1 MHDIMNGRGQRERQG
16 VGVQKLFIK
25 YVVVIMTAAIFMIL
39 FINGLFNSHTM
50 RNQQFQTFQAK
61 IDQMIHT
68 LENNRMEL
76 ALLNEN
82 LDADYLTRARAAAYV
97 MDRQEDVLMD
107 VSKMQYLADLL
118 NVDELHVI
126 DENGIIVSASV
137 SQYVGIDMDD
147 HEQTRAFLAL
157 LDSEDEDAYLIQEP
171 QPNAAENKMMQY
183 VGVARQGQK
192 GVVQVGFEPKRQ
204 MEAQSR
210 NTYDYI
216 FSRFPTDIGE
226 ELFVVDCD
234 TGVVLGH
241 SEDIDRNFGK
251 EYYQLDSLLECTEGA
266 YKQGAEGR
274 SMYVVSKKYENILI
288 CAALPR
294 EVMVRKLL
302 TNTLLTFI
310 YLFVIEIAVVILL
323 NYLVK
328 RIVIDGIHHIIKSL
342 SAITDGNL
350 DTTVSVGGNR
360 EFEELS
366 NGINTMVSSIIN
378 LSDRISAIIDMSGF
392 PLAAFEY
399 ENGANAVFVT
409 SGLGALMHI
418 SDRAVAEFC
427 RSAGKFDAYIQ
438 RITASPIE
446 GESEV
451 YQIHD
456 DQYVKIHMS
465 ESPTGKLGVITDVT
479 QDIMEKNR
487 MRYENTHDP
496 LTGLY
501 KYQYFRQIAQETLQ
515 KLPDGEVCAL
525 VMLDL
530 DYFKSINDTYGHD
543 AGDRYLQSF
552 SAVMSAM
559 PEDHFL
565 AARRSGDE
573 FSMMIFGCADRDEI
587 DHLLHDFYEQLG
599 QNQIVLS
606 DTEIRTISASAGYA
620 WTDNADAEIAELLSH
635 ADEAL
640 YEVKRDTKGN
650 YREYC

>member
-1 MHDIMNGRGQRERQG
+1 M
-16 VGVQKLFIK
+16 QKIFIK
-25 YVVVIMTAAIFMIL
+25 YVAVIMTAAIFLIL

-50 RNQQFQTFQAK
+50 RNQQFKTFQAK

-126 DENGIIVSASV
+126 DENGMIVYASV
-137 SQYVGIDMDD
+137 SQYVGIDMND

-157 LDSEDEDAYLIQEP
+157 LDSEVEDAYLIQEP
-171 QPNAAENKMMQY
+171 QPNAAEDKIMQY
-183 VGVARQGQK
+183 VG
-192 GVVQVGFEPKRQ
+192 
-204 MEAQSR
+204 
-210 NTYDYI
+210 T
-216 FSRFPTDIGE
+216 
-226 ELFVVDCD
+226 
-234 TGVVLGH
+234 VLGH
-241 SEDIDRNFGK
+241 SEDIDRDFGR
-251 EYYQLDSLLECTEGA
+251 EYYQLDSLMECMNGA
-266 YKQGAEGR
+266 YKPGAEGR
-274 SMYVVSKKYENILI
+274 SMYVVSKKYENTLI

-294 EVMVRKLL
+294 EVLVRKLL

-310 YLFVIEIAVVILL
+310 YLFVIEIAVVLLL

-328 RIVIDGIHHIIKSL
+328 RKVIDGIHHIIKSL

-350 DTTVSVGGNR
+350 DTTVSAGGNP

-366 NGINTMVSSIIN
+366 SGINTMVASIIN
-378 LSDRISAIIDMSGF
+378 ISDRISAIIDMSGF

-409 SGLGALMHI
+409 SGLGALMDI
-418 SDRAVAEFC
+418 SDSAVTEFC
-427 RSAGKFDAYIQ
+427 RSAKKFDAYIQ
-438 RITASPIE
+438 RLTASPIE
-446 GESEV
+446 GETEV

-456 DQYVKIHMS
+456 DRFVKIHMS

-501 KYQYFRQIAQETLQ
+501 KYQHFRQLAQETLQ
-515 KLPDGEVCAL
+515 KCQDGEVCAL

-530 DYFKSINDTYGHD
+530 DYFKGINDTYGHD

-552 SAVMSAM
+552 SSVMSAM
-559 PEDHFL
+559 PEEHFL

-573 FSMMIFGCADRDEI
+573 FSMMIFGCADRGEI
-587 DHLLHDFYEQLG
+587 DGLLHDFYEQLA
-599 QNQIVLS
+599 QNQILLS
-606 DTEIRTISASAGYA
+606 DTESRAISASAGYA
-620 WTDNADAEIAELLSH
+620 WTDNADAEIAELLRH

-640 YEVKRDTKGN
+640 YEVKRDTKGT
-650 YREYC
+650 YREYCQSPSNVL

>member
-1 MHDIMNGRGQRERQG
+1 M
-16 VGVQKLFIK
+16 QKIFIK
-25 YVVVIMTAAIFMIL
+25 YVAVIMTAAIFLIL

-50 RNQQFQTFQAK
+50 RNQQFKTFQAK

-126 DENGIIVSASV
+126 DENGMIVYASV
-137 SQYVGIDMDD
+137 SQYVGIDMND

-171 QPNAAENKMMQY
+171 QPNAAEDKIMQY
-183 VGVARQGQK
+183 VGVARKGRK

-204 MEAQSR
+204 LEAQSR

-234 TGVVLGH
+234 TGTVLGH
-241 SEDIDRNFGK
+241 SEDIDRDFGR
-251 EYYQLDSLLECTEGA
+251 EYYQLDSLMECMNGA
-266 YKQGAEGR
+266 YKPGAEGR
-274 SMYVVSKKYENILI
+274 SMYVVSKKYENTLI

-294 EVMVRKLL
+294 EVLVRKLL

-310 YLFVIEIAVVILL
+310 YLFVIEIAVVLLL

-328 RIVIDGIHHIIKSL
+328 RKVIDGLHHIIKSL

-350 DTTVSVGGNR
+350 DTTVSAGGNP

-366 NGINTMVSSIIN
+366 SGINTMVASIIN
-378 LSDRISAIIDMSGF
+378 ISDRISAIIDMSGF

-409 SGLGALMHI
+409 SGLGALMDI
-418 SDRAVAEFC
+418 SDSAVTEFC
-427 RSAGKFDAYIQ
+427 RSAKKFDAYIQ
-438 RITASPIE
+438 RLTASPIE
-446 GESEV
+446 GETEV

-456 DQYVKIHMS
+456 DRFVKIHMS

-501 KYQYFRQIAQETLQ
+501 KYQHFRQLAQETLQ
-515 KLPDGEVCAL
+515 KCQDGEVCAL

-530 DYFKSINDTYGHD
+530 DYFKGINDTYGHD

-552 SAVMSAM
+552 SSVMSAM
-559 PEDHFL
+559 PEEHFL

-573 FSMMIFGCADRDEI
+573 FSMMIFGCADRGEI
-587 DHLLHDFYEQLG
+587 DGLLHDFYEQLA
-599 QNQIVLS
+599 QNQILLS
-606 DTEIRTISASAGYA
+606 DTESRAISASAGYA
-620 WTDNADAEIAELLSH
+620 WTDNADAEIAELLRH

-640 YEVKRDTKGN
+640 YEVKRDTKGT
-650 YREYC
+650 YREYCQSPSNVL